1 MEKHNVL
8 FLLPFLSRKIR
19 NYDPDSSRPVSASHE
34 SLGMDV
40 CSHPRPRVNMHTSIQ
55 KLSLVVGMMLCFG
68 LVQAKEPGAELSDLL
83 FASLQG
89 NPLLR
94 SAWLDVVASGQ
105 DVEVSERGRWPVV
118 SAVMESKTGTISS
131 TPSRALRAQQP
142 LWDGGRIESVI
153 SESESQKKVTTY
165 KYYQQQQQVFIA
177 VVTAWQGVMSAKE
190 RMHAARS
197 ALLRL
202 REFQAQMLRR
212 VEAQASPRIDLELVD
227 ARVFQTEVELSS
239 AQTLYANS
247 INRLEQL
254 TGLQGLKLPNRLAFD
269 FYNAPLAQWIRK
281 EIQTQD
287 FELLVVKDNAVL
299 RTQAEVELAR
309 ARYNTKDAEKWP
321 QLFVRVDQP
330 VGKVVSYTDT
340 RMSAFVGLQYT
351 PNAGFSNLL
360 QAQSLLTRVESTQ
373 QLVEATQ
380 REVREAFENDREEIF
395 SASQKVTALERA
407 VSGSSAVRESYERQF
422 QGGKKSWLDLLNAVR
437 ELTQN
442 EYGLA
447 DAKTGLMGAI
457 YKYQVRAGMPFQKAA
472 QND

>member
-1 MEKHNVL
+1 
-8 FLLPFLSRKIR
+8 
-19 NYDPDSSRPVSASHE
+19 
-34 SLGMDV
+34 
-40 CSHPRPRVNMHTSIQ
+40 MHLSIQ
-55 KLSLVVGMMLCFG
+55 KLSLGLG
-68 LVQAKEPGAELSDLL
+68 LVLCLGLAQAKEPGADLSDLL
-83 FASLQG
+83 SATVQG
-89 NPLLR
+89 NPMLR

-118 SAVMESKTGTISS
+118 SAVMESKTGTLSS

-177 VVTAWQGVMSAKE
+177 VVSAWQGVMSAKE
-190 RMHAARS
+190 RMRAAQS

-202 REFQAQMLRR
+202 RDFQAQMLRR

-227 ARVFQTEVELSS
+227 ARVFQTEVELSA
-239 AQTLYANS
+239 AQTLYVNS
-247 INRLEQL
+247 INRLEQI
-254 TGLQGLKLPNRLAFD
+254 TGLNGLKQTDRLAFD
-269 FYNAPLAQWIRK
+269 FYNAALARWIHK
-281 EIQTQD
+281 EMQ
-287 FELLVVKDNAVL
+287 LLDLEFLVSKDNAVL

-340 RMSAFVGLQYT
+340 RMSTFIGLQYT

-360 QAQSLLTRVESTQ
+360 QAQSLLTRVESSQ
-373 QLVEATQ
+373 ELVESTQ
-380 REVREAFENDREEIF
+380 REVREAFENDREEVS
-395 SASQKVTALERA
+395 SALQKVAALERA
-407 VSGSSAVRESYERQF
+407 VAGSSAVRESYERQF

-437 ELTQN
+437 EMTQN
-442 EYGLA
+442 EYALA

-457 YKYQVRAGMPFQKAA
+457 YKYQVRAGMPIQKAA
-472 QND
+472 HNE

>member
-1 MEKHNVL
+1 MEKHNFL
-8 FLLPFLSRKIR
+8 FLLTFLSRKIR
-19 NYDPDSSRPVSASHE
+19 NYDQKSS
-34 SLGMDV
+34 
-40 CSHPRPRVNMHTSIQ
+40 PRVSTSKERRGVDACRHDWPLVTMHTSIR
-55 KLSLVVGMMLCFG
+55 KLSLVLAMMLCFG
-68 LVQAKEPGAELSDLL
+68 LTHAKESGAELSDLL

-89 NPLLR
+89 NPSLR

-118 SAVMESKTGTISS
+118 SAVVESKTGTLSS

-153 SESESQKKVTTY
+153 SESESQKKVITY

-177 VVTAWQGVMSAKE
+177 VVTAWQGVMAAKE
-190 RMHAARS
+190 RMRAAHS

-202 REFQAQMLRR
+202 RDFQAQMLRR

-254 TGLQGLKLPNRLAFD
+254 TGLSGLKQAGRLAFD
-269 FYNAPLAQWIRK
+269 FYNAPMAARIHQEMQL
-281 EIQTQD
+281 ED
-287 FELLVVKDNAVL
+287 LEHLVSKDNAVL

-330 VGKVVSYTDT
+330 VGKVVSYSDT
-340 RMSAFVGLQYT
+340 RMSAFIGLQYT
-351 PNAGFSNLL
+351 PNAGFSNFL
-360 QAQSLLTRVESTQ
+360 QAQSLLTRVESSQ
-373 QLVEATQ
+373 QLVESTQ

-395 SASQKVTALERA
+395 SARQKVAALERA
-407 VSGSSAVRESYERQF
+407 VTGSSAVRESYERQF
-422 QGGKKSWLDLLNAVR
+422 QGGKKSWLDLLNAAR

-447 DAKTGLMGAI
+447 DAKTGLMAAI
-457 YKYQVRAGMPFQKAA
+457 YKYQVRAGMPIQRAA
-472 QND
+472 HND